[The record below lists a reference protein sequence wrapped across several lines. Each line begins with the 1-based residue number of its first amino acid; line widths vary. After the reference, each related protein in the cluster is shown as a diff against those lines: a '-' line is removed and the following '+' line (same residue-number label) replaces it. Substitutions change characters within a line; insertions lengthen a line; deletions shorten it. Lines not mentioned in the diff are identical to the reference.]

1 YKETAEELDISVNTV
16 KSLLAA
22 GLKRLREQFPKE
34 YLVLLFLADSRFPA
48 VPATSAK
55 Q

>member
-34 YLVLLFLADSRFPA
+34 YLVLLFIASGYSPAFPT
-48 VPATSAK
+48 TSK
-55 Q
+55 L